1 LIAALDYQ
9 SDVRLWAASVELDE
23 DHLPRI
29 IIRLTCSS
37 LRRHA
42 VMNDFRILLKNVRPY
57 TGLFAAA
64 FLLMTLVGIFEA
76 GRTAL
81 LKSIID
87 ILSGNPN
94 VAGAGLAARIDVSH
108 YLPAGTNALPLIA
121 VLLVLFTAIRGSS
134 EYFSNVLMW
143 RIGVGAVVD
152 LRQRLYDHI
161 LQQSSEFF
169 TAHPTN
175 TLTSHII
182 SDAEKVQ
189 VAVSTLLAD
198 LLREGLTFL
207 ALMSL
212 VFVLNWRLT
221 LAIVLVGPLI
231 YTLTVRFGR
240 RLRRIAHSTQVGT
253 EEMLDIAQETIS
265 GYRIVN
271 AFGMEKFEQRKF
283 RQSLLHL
290 ARTQV
295 RAARV
300 VYLSSPILELLG
312 VLIAAGFL
320 LYARQVIAAGDMTIG
335 TFAAYIVAML
345 QMYDPLRKLSRIQNY
360 FQQSFAATSRI
371 YALLDTH
378 TEKSDRPGAVELAP
392 LADRIQFLDVSFK
405 YQDSNDWILRNVNL
419 EVHRGEVVALVGLS
433 GAGKSTLTNLLMRFY
448 DPTIGQIQI
457 DGTDIRD
464 GKLVSLRAHIAL
476 VTQEVILF
484 NDSIINNIAYGAYG
498 GAGFDREKIEAAA
511 QAAYAHDF
519 IVERGGY
526 DTLIGERGVKL
537 SGGERQRLAIAR
549 ALLKDAPILVLDE
562 ATSALDT
569 QSERLVQRALANLM
583 QDRTTIVIAHRLT
596 TIHRADKIV
605 VLDRGR
611 VVDTGTHD
619 QLMLRGGIYRDLY
632 ELQFSDDLISEEGTA
647 VRTP

>member
-1 LIAALDYQ
+1 M
-9 SDVRLWAASVELDE
+9 R
-23 DHLPRI
+23 
-29 IIRLTCSS
+29 
-37 LRRHA
+37 
-42 VMNDFRILLKNVRPY
+42 DFRILLKNVRPY
-57 TGLFAAA
+57 AGLFAVAL
-64 FLLMTLVGIFEA
+64 LLMTMVGVFEA

-87 ILSGNPN
+87 ILSPPS
-94 VAGAGLAARIDVSH
+94 VATVGLAARIDVSN
-108 YLPAGTNALPLIA
+108 YLPSGVNALPIVA

-134 EYFSNVLMW
+134 EYLSNVLMW

-169 TAHPTN
+169 TEHPTN
-175 TLTSHII
+175 TLTTHII

-207 ALMSL
+207 ALLLL

-221 LAIVLVGPLI
+221 LAIIVVGPLI

-240 RLRRIAHSTQVGT
+240 RLRRIAHSTQEGT
-253 EEMLDIAQETIS
+253 EDVLDIAQETIS
-265 GYRIVN
+265 GHRIVK
-271 AFGMEKFEQRKF
+271 AFGMEQFEQRKF
-283 RQSLLHL
+283 REALIHL

-320 LYARQVIAAGDMTIG
+320 LYAREVIAAGAMTIG

-371 YALLDTH
+371 YKLLDIH
-378 TEKSDRPGAVELAP
+378 TEKRDRPGAIELAP
-392 LADRIQFLDVSFK
+392 LRQRIEFRNVSFK
-405 YQDSNDWILRNVNL
+405 YHDSNDWILRDVNIA
-419 EVHRGEVVALVGLS
+419 VPRGEVIALVGLS

-448 DPTIGQIQI
+448 DPTRGEILI
-457 DGTDIRD
+457 DGTDTRD
-464 GKLVSLRAHIAL
+464 AKLASLRAQIAL

-484 NDSIINNIAYGAYG
+484 NDTIVNNIAYG
-498 GAGFDREKIEAAA
+498 GAEFDRERIEAAA
-511 QAAYAHDF
+511 RAAYAHDF
-519 IVERGGY
+519 IIERGGY
-526 DTLIGERGVKL
+526 ETVIGERGVKL

-549 ALLKDAPILVLDE
+549 AILKDAPILVLDE

-569 QSERLVQRALANLM
+569 QSERLVQHALANLM
-583 QDRTTIVIAHRLT
+583 QGRTTLVIAHRLT
-596 TIHRADKIV
+596 TIHSADQIV

-611 VVDTGTHD
+611 VVDVGTHGE
-619 QLMLRGGIYRDLY
+619 LMSRGGIYRDLY
-632 ELQFSDDLISEEGTA
+632 ELQFSDQIVSEGEPLLMA
-647 VRTP
+647 RTNE

>member
-1 LIAALDYQ
+1 
-9 SDVRLWAASVELDE
+9 
-23 DHLPRI
+23 
-29 IIRLTCSS
+29 
-37 LRRHA
+37 
-42 VMNDFRILLKNVRPY
+42 MNDFRILLKNVRPY
-57 TGLFAAA
+57 TGLFAVA
-64 FLLMTLVGIFEA
+64 FLLMTLVGVFEA

-94 VAGAGLAARIDVSH
+94 VAAGGLAARIDVSH

-121 VLLVLFTAIRGSS
+121 VLLVVFTAIRGSS

-169 TAHPTN
+169 TEHPTN
-175 TLTSHII
+175 TLTSHIV

-207 ALMSL
+207 ALLCL

-221 LAIVLVGPLI
+221 LAIVVVGPLI
-231 YTLTVRFGR
+231 YVLTVRFGR
-240 RLRRIAHSTQVGT
+240 RLRRIAHSTQEGT
-253 EEMLDIAQETIS
+253 EDMLDIAQETIS

-300 VYLSSPILELLG
+300 IYLSSPILELLG
-312 VLIAAGFL
+312 VLIAAVFL
-320 LYARQVIAAGDMTIG
+320 LYARHVIAAGAMTIG

-371 YALLDTH
+371 YKLLDTH

-405 YQDSNDWILRNVNL
+405 YQDSNDWILKNVKL
-419 EVHRGEVVALVGLS
+419 EVQRGEVVALVGLS

-448 DPTIGQIQI
+448 DPTVGKIQI
-457 DGTDIRD
+457 DGIDIRD
-464 GKLVSLRAHIAL
+464 AKLVSLRAQIAL

-484 NDSIINNIAYGAYG
+484 NDSIINNIAYG
-498 GAGFDREKIEAAA
+498 GAEFDRGKIEAAA
-511 QAAYAHDF
+511 HAAYAHDF
-519 IVERGGY
+519 IIERGGY

-549 ALLKDAPILVLDE
+549 AILKDAPILVLDE

-569 QSERLVQRALANLM
+569 QSERWVQRALANLM

-632 ELQFSDDLISEEGTA
+632 ELQFSDELIGEEGTA
-647 VRTP
+647 VSSP